1 MSPADCPERP
11 FRERLPDGTVVLVRP
26 VQPDDREHLSVC
38 VRRLSP
44 QTRFQRFHRVIHH
57 LTDDE
62 LRYLTE
68 IDYQDHVAWAA
79 VDPNDGDCPGMGI
92 ARFVRFSDAP
102 DIAEVAV
109 TVVDRHQRRGVGRLL
124 LAALSRS
131 ALRCGITQFH
141 AQSFS
146 CNAAVLR
153 LVQLA
158 GGRLYDVGE
167 GLVEI
172 RVPVPDAA

>member
-11 FRERLPDGTVVLVRP
+11 FRERLPDGTTVLVRP
-26 VQPDDREHLSVC
+26 IRPDDREHLSTC

-44 QTRFQRFHRVIHH
+44 QTRFQRFHRVIEH
-57 LTDDE
+57 LTDEE

-68 IDYQDHVAWAA
+68 INYRDHMAWAA
-79 VDPNDGDCPGMGI
+79 VDPNDSDCPGMGI
-92 ARFVRFSDAP
+92 ARFVRISDAP
-102 DIAEVAV
+102 HVAEVAV
-109 TVVDRHQRRGVGRLL
+109 TVMDRHQRRGVGRLL

-131 ALRCGITQFH
+131 ARRCGITQFQ

-146 CNAAVLR
+146 RNAAVLR
-153 LVQLA
+153 LVQMA

-172 RVPVPDAA
+172 TVPVPNPA

>member
-11 FRERLPDGTVVLVRP
+11 FRERLPDGTMVLVRP
-26 VQPDDREHLSVC
+26 VRPADREHLSAC

-44 QTRFQRFHRVIHH
+44 QARFQRFHRVIHH

-68 IDYQDHVAWAA
+68 IDYHHHMAWAA
-79 VDPNDGDCPGMGI
+79 VDLNDDDCPGMGV
-92 ARFVRFSDAP
+92 ARFVRINHMPNA
-102 DIAEVAV
+102 AEIAV
-109 TVVDRHQRRGVGRLL
+109 TVMDRHQRRGVGRLL
-124 LAALSRS
+124 LATLSRS
-131 ALRCGITQFH
+131 ARRCGITQFQ

-146 CNAAVLR
+146 GNAAVLR
-153 LVQLA
+153 LVQMA
-158 GGRLYDVGE
+158 GGELCDVGE